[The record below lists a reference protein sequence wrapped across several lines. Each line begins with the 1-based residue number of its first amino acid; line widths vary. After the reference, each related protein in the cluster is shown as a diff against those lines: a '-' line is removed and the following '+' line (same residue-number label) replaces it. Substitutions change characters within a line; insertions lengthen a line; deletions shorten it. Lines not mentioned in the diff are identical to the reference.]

1 MSVWLLAGVCQVSGA
16 ALSDQPRGKRH
27 KKVFLLRRSVFAV
40 GERNNKSFFVAL
52 QLSRRAYV
60 RRESKGISRV
70 DWSGAP
76 PWAPTFCFAVGF
88 VVGSS
93 AASRIA

>member
-1 MSVWLLAGVCQVSGA
+1 MSVWVLAAVCQVSGA
-16 ALSDQPRGKRH
+16 ALSDQARGKRH
-27 KKVFLLRRSVFAV
+27 KKVFLLRRSEFAV

-52 QLSRRAYV
+52 QLSRRAFV

-76 PWAPTFCFAVGF
+76 PWALTLCFAVGF